1 MNGPRATIAHHAVFA
16 VASRPTKEYVKILKG
31 MCDAYEGAWETIKTR
46 ACDRMHDC
54 NTAAMITAGMFAR
67 VESILECA

>member
-16 VASRPTKEYVKILKG
+16 VASRPTKENVKILEG

-46 ACDRMHDC
+46 ACGRINEC
-54 NTAAMITAGMFAR
+54 NTAAMITGGMFAR
-67 VESILECA
+67 VESILEFA